1 MIVMMVER
9 TPILDTCTYAFLMVG
24 ICVVGFPIFYAV
36 TAATLPLDKVALVPM
51 PLIPGDQFLV
61 NIQAAWNK
69 VHLGRQLINSFI
81 MASGITVGKI
91 AVSMLGA
98 FSIVYFDYRF
108 RKVAFA
114 TVFCTLMLPVEVRI
128 LPTYE
133 MAANLFGPLQWLVD
147 VVHLNG
153 LLQWITGNHFEI
165 SLEWS
170 LLNSYTGLI
179 LPLVAS
185 ATCTFLFRQFFLT
198 IPEELCEAAKL
209 DGASALVFF
218 WKILL
223 PLSTTNIAALV
234 VIEFVYGWNQY
245 LWPLLVTTSPDMT
258 TAVIGLKDLIPQADD
273 VPMWNVAMAGSLL
286 VMTPPVL
293 VVLLMQRWFVKGL
306 VEREK

>member
-1 MIVMMVER
+1 MMVER
-9 TPILDTCTYAFLMVG
+9 TPVLDTLTYVFLVFG
-24 ICVVGFPIFYAV
+24 ICVVGFPIFYAL
-36 TAATLPLDKVALVPM
+36 TAATLPLEQVVRVPM
-51 PLIPGDQFLV
+51 PLVPGNQFFV
-61 NIQAAWNK
+61 NLEAAWSEG
-69 VHLGRQLINSFI
+69 HLGRQPINSFI
-81 MASGITVGKI
+81 MASGITIGKI
-91 AVSMLGA
+91 VVSMFGA
-98 FSIVYFDYRF
+98 FSIVYFNYRF
-108 RKVAFA
+108 RKIAFA

-133 MAANLFGPLQWLVD
+133 MAANMFGPLQWLID
-147 VVHLNG
+147 NLG
-153 LLQWITGNHFEI
+153 LGSVAQWLVGNDFEV

-209 DGASALVFF
+209 DGASAMDFF
-218 WKILL
+218 WRILL

-245 LWPLLVTTSPDMT
+245 LWPLLITTSPEMT

-273 VPMWNVAMAGSLL
+273 LPTWNVAMAGALL
-286 VMTPPVL
+286 VMLPPVL

>member
-1 MIVMMVER
+1 MMVER
-9 TPILDTCTYAFLMVG
+9 TPLLDTFTYVFLLAG
-24 ICVVGFPIFYAV
+24 ICVVGFPIFYAI
-36 TAATLPLDKVALVPM
+36 TAATLPLEEVAKVPM
-51 PLIPGDQFLV
+51 PLAPGDQFFV
-61 NIQAAWNK
+61 NTRAAWDK
-69 VHLGRQLINSFI
+69 GHLGRQLINSFI
-81 MASGITVGKI
+81 MASGITLGKI
-91 AVSMLGA
+91 VVSMLGA

-133 MAANLFGPLQWLVD
+133 MAANLFGPLQWLID
-147 VVHLNG
+147 VLHLNG
-153 LLQWITGNHFEI
+153 LVQWIAGNDFEI
-165 SLEWS
+165 ALEWS

-209 DGASALVFF
+209 DGASAMVFF

-223 PLSTTNIAALV
+223 PLSATNIAALV

-245 LWPLLVTTSPDMT
+245 LWPLLITTSPDMT

-273 VPMWNVAMAGSLL
+273 VPKWNVAMAGSLL
-286 VMTPPVL
+286 VMAPPVL

>member
-1 MIVMMVER
+1 MVER
-9 TPILDTCTYAFLMVG
+9 TPILDVLTYVFLMLG
-24 ICVVGFPIFYAV
+24 ICIVCFPIFYTFV
-36 TAATLPLDKVALVPM
+36 AASLPLEEVSKVPM
-51 PLIPGDQFLV
+51 PLVPGDQFWI
-61 NIQAAWNK
+61 NIQEAWERGN
-69 VHLGRQLINSFI
+69 LGRQLLNSFF
-81 MASGITVGKI
+81 MASGITIGKI
-91 AVSMLGA
+91 VVSMLGA

-133 MAANLFGPLQWLVD
+133 IAANIFGPLQWLID
-147 VVHLNG
+147 TLHLG
-153 LLQWITGNHFEI
+153 SIIQWWVGNDFEI

-170 LLNSYTGLI
+170 LLDSYTGLI

-198 IPEELCEAAKL
+198 VPEELCEAAKL
-209 DGASALVFF
+209 DGASAMKFF
-218 WKILL
+218 LRILL
-223 PLSTTNIAALV
+223 PLSKTNIAALV

-245 LWPLLVTTSPDMT
+245 LWPLLITTDPDMT
-258 TAVIGLKDLIPQADD
+258 TAVIGLQNLIPQIDD
-273 VPMWNVAMAGSLL
+273 VPYWNVALAGALL
-286 VMTPPVL
+286 VMMPPIL